1 MQNPLRPALFTAAC
15 AALAFSG
22 SLAPQM
28 AEAGTIYQ
36 LDFISTVG
44 AFRDLSIRYD
54 DLDGDGVVSPNEL
67 LENDP
72 LITNRGEV
80 FPVLSGLPN
89 LPLLADG
96 PGTTWSFSNPA
107 AGSGISATPY
117 AFDYHKAAVGL
128 GVFLAQGQG
137 RLIATSKFGALSD
150 FTIDFQDFDFDQ
162 RISPDE
168 VFIFSG
174 VTIGGEFYDMV
185 RQVPVKVG
193 IADGTGYGWGFS
205 NSNSGVSQFITGWD
219 YQIVNRGGPGTP
231 IYTTF
236 DPRPGFAPPPPGMD
250 MTPELPPGEEAPPP
264 EPIPLP
270 AGVWLLA
277 GALGLLGVKGWRR
290 NARR

>member
-1 MQNPLRPALFTAAC
+1 MHTKIRPALVTAAC
-15 AALAFSG
+15 AAMALSG
-22 SLAPQM
+22 SLAPQS

-72 LITNRGEV
+72 LITDRGQV

-96 PGTTWSFSNPA
+96 SGSAWSFSNPA
-107 AGSGISATPY
+107 TSSGIGATPL

-168 VFIFSG
+168 VFVFSG
-174 VTIGGEFYDMV
+174 VTIGGEFFDMV
-185 RQVPVKVG
+185 RQVPIKVG
-193 IADGTGYGWGFS
+193 IADGTGYGWSFGSSSSS
-205 NSNSGVSQFITGWD
+205 NTGASQFITGWD

-231 IYTTF
+231 IYTAF

-250 MTPELPPGEEAPPP
+250 LTPQVPPGTEP
-264 EPIPLP
+264 ETPSIPLP

-277 GALGLLGVKGWRR
+277 GALGLLGVKGRIS
-290 NARR
+290 